1 MTLDDYTAAMNARAA
16 ATAARHRENEAEAEA
31 LKAKALQDARDYVWE
46 LGCGADSTAK
56 GADY

>member
-31 LKAKALQDARDYVWE
+31 LKAKALQDAESYIE
-46 LGCGADSTAK
+46 GLGLIAA
-56 GADY
+56 